1 MPKILPFLAL
11 LFASALG
18 AQVTYDIAINGGRVM
33 DPESGLDEV
42 LNVGVKAGRIATI
55 TSEAITAKKHI
66 DASGHVVAPGF
77 IDLHQHGQSIAN
89 YQAQVRDGITTALE
103 LEIGVD
109 NIAGWYAD
117 RAGSAVVNYGASISH
132 PYSRQLVM
140 LGRNPGLSGE
150 SLATELTPAQQT
162 LLRGKVAQ
170 GLDEGAL
177 AVGFGIAYTPGATQQ
192 EITAMFRLA
201 TEYGATCHVHM
212 RTEHGDF
219 SNLEE
224 VVRAA
229 KDSNARLHIVHI
241 NSSARDRVSQY
252 LERILAARV
261 AGVDVTTEAYPYN
274 RGSTLIESHLFND
287 WETYSDEQFAQHIW
301 VETGET
307 LTRETF
313 GRYRARG
320 GTLISPPAYSEE
332 SVRRAVTS
340 PLTMIASDGMWL
352 INGRAHPRSFG
363 TYSRVLGR
371 YVREQK
377 ALTMMEALKK
387 MTLLPAQRLEAR
399 VPSMRNKGRMRAGA
413 DADIVVF
420 DPDTIIDRGTFSNP
434 AQSPLGIPYV
444 VVNGVLT
451 IDGGELVSGVAAGQ
465 AVRAAQ
471 VYRDAPGT
479 TWEAPWSH

>member
-1 MPKILPFLAL
+1 MPKTLLFLAL
-11 LFASALG
+11 LLAATLS
-18 AQVTYDIAINGGRVM
+18 AQVDYDIAINGGRVM

-42 LNVGVKAGRIATI
+42 LNVGVTAGRIAAI
-55 TSEAITAKKHI
+55 TSEAITAKKQI

-89 YQAQVRDGITTALE
+89 YEAQVRDGITTALE

-109 NIAGWYAD
+109 DIAGWYAD
-117 RAGSAVVNYGASISH
+117 RAGTAVINHGASISH

-140 LGRNPGLSGE
+140 LGHNPGLSGD
-150 SLATELTPAQQT
+150 SLATELTPAQYQH
-162 LLRGKVAQ
+162 LREKVAR
-170 GLDEGAL
+170 GLDQGAV
-177 AVGFGIAYTPGATQQ
+177 AVGFGIAYTPGATQE

-201 TEYGATCHVHM
+201 TEYGASCHVHM
-212 RTEHGDF
+212 RTEHEDF

-229 KDSNARLHIVHI
+229 KDSGARLHIVHI

-252 LERILAARV
+252 LEKILAARV
-261 AGVDVTTEAYPYN
+261 GGVDVTTEAYPYN
-274 RGSTLIESHLFND
+274 RGSTLIQSHLFND
-287 WETYSDEQFAQHIW
+287 WETYSDEEYARFNW
-301 VETGET
+301 VETGEA

-313 GRYRARG
+313 GRYRERG
-320 GTLISPPAYSEE
+320 GTIINPASYSEE

-352 INGRAHPRSFG
+352 VNGRAHPRSFG

-387 MTLLPAQRLEAR
+387 MTLMPAQRLEER
-399 VPSMRNKGRMRAGA
+399 VPGMRNKGRIRAGA

-420 DPDTIIDRGTFSNP
+420 NPDTIIDRGTFSDP
-434 AQSPLGIPYV
+434 AQSPFGISYV

-451 IDGGELVSGVAAGQ
+451 VEDGKLASGVAAGR
-465 AVRAAQ
+465 AVRAEQ

-479 TWEAPWSH
+479 TWEHPGSQ

>member
-1 MPKILPFLAL
+1 
-11 LFASALG
+11 
-18 AQVTYDIAINGGRVM
+18 
-33 DPESGLDEV
+33 
-42 LNVGVKAGRIATI
+42 
-55 TSEAITAKKHI
+55 
-66 DASGHVVAPGF
+66 
-77 IDLHQHGQSIAN
+77 
-89 YQAQVRDGITTALE
+89 
-103 LEIGVD
+103 
-109 NIAGWYAD
+109 
-117 RAGSAVVNYGASISH
+117 
-132 PYSRQLVM
+132 
-140 LGRNPGLSGE
+140 
-150 SLATELTPAQQT
+150 
-162 LLRGKVAQ
+162 
-170 GLDEGAL
+170 
-177 AVGFGIAYTPGATQQ
+177 
-192 EITAMFRLA
+192 
-201 TEYGATCHVHM
+201 
-212 RTEHGDF
+212 
-219 SNLEE
+219 
-224 VVRAA
+224 
-229 KDSNARLHIVHI
+229 
-241 NSSARDRVSQY
+241 
-252 LERILAARV
+252 
-261 AGVDVTTEAYPYN
+261 
-274 RGSTLIESHLFND
+274 
-287 WETYSDEQFAQHIW
+287 
-301 VETGET
+301 

-387 MTLLPAQRLEAR
+387 MTLLPAQRLETR

-451 IDGGELVSGVAAGQ
+451 IDGGKLVRGVAGGQ

-479 TWEAPWSH
+479 TWETPWSH